1 MPDIIIPIT
10 DQQQAKLNA
19 TLAAINENRAAQTP
33 PLPPLTQEQ
42 WAKDAL
48 QNDVTQ
54 GEAEATSVHFNR
66 VVSAYQAATPQ
77 QRQAARAAL
86 GL

>member
-10 DQQQAKLNA
+10 DQQQAKLTA
-19 TLAAINENRAAQTP
+19 TLAAINENRAAQVP

-42 WAKDAL
+42 WAKQAL
-48 QNDVTQ
+48 QDDVQQ
-54 GEAEATSVHFNR
+54 GETEAASLHFHR
-66 VVSAYQAATPQ
+66 VIVAYQNATPQ